1 MVYYYRFF
9 GFKSNHNSQLSILN
23 SQLILFI
30 ECLFEG
36 RELRL
41 TSNTAFP
48 PRLDESEAVAHELY
62 VG

>member
-41 TSNTAFP
+41 TSDAAFP

>member
-41 TSNTAFP
+41 TSNTALP
-48 PRLDESEAVAHELY
+48 PRLDESEAVANELY

>member
-30 ECLFEG
+30 ECFFEG

-41 TSNTAFP
+41 TSDAAFP
-48 PRLDESEAVAHELY
+48 PRLDESKAVAHELY